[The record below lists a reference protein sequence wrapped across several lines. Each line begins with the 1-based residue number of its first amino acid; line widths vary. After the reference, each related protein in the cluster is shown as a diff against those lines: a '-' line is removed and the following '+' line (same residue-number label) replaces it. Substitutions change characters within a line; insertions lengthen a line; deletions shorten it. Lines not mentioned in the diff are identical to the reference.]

1 MIPKTADQ
9 RPRLGDIPMQ
19 LQPGYSEIETDA
31 LNVQEVV
38 AVWTYYSETDTQH
51 CILPD
56 GRADLILTF
65 ILDEKGI
72 PQGITPIISPPNTR
86 SRSIPLTAHQGFVGL
101 RFKAGA
107 AGSFLNAQQ
116 QNLTG
121 DILYGKNAL
130 ALLRLS
136 DSICAEQKSVGHLI
150 DNLNKHI
157 CSASPHATPSDVTD
171 ILELIHESQG
181 TGKISDIAAQ
191 VNLTERTL
199 NRKLIQSVGLSPKA
213 YASIVRLHNA
223 LDCLADEK
231 DDIACIAADCGFSD
245 QAHMTREF
253 KQFAGTTPGILHG
266 RTHEGLLL

>member
-1 MIPKTADQ
+1 
-9 RPRLGDIPMQ
+9 MQ

-31 LNVQEVV
+31 LNVQGVE
-38 AVWTYYSETDTQH
+38 AVWTYYSEADNQH
-51 CILPD
+51 CVLPD

-65 ILDEKGI
+65 TLDAKNI

-86 SRSIPLTAHQGFVGL
+86 SRSIPLTPHQGFVGL

-107 AGSFLNAQQ
+107 AGIFLNAPQ

-130 ALLRLS
+130 TLLRLS
-136 DSICAEQKSVGHLI
+136 DSICDCQKSVDHLI

-157 CSASPHATPSDVTD
+157 SLASPRATPSDVTD
-171 ILELIHESQG
+171 ILALIHESQG
-181 TGKISDIAAQ
+181 TVKISDIAAQ
-191 VNLTERTL
+191 ANLTERTL
-199 NRKLIQSVGLSPKA
+199 NRKLIHSVGLSPKA
-213 YASIVRLHNA
+213 YASIIRLHNA

-231 DDIACIAADCGFSD
+231 DDIASIAADCGFSD

-253 KQFAGTTPGILHG
+253 KQLAGTTPGVLHG
-266 RTHEGLLL
+266 RMPEGLLL